1 MIERLLTAALLFGGA
16 FTSASGAAQDP
27 PPQDPVEPTEA
38 PPPADEPAE
47 AAPAQA
53 EPATRT
59 PVARYEPTIVTA
71 RKWEETP
78 QDVPQ
83 SVRVMGETALRDAG
97 IRSMREASFLVPNL
111 FINEF
116 TSRRLTFPTI
126 RGVGSGVGDPAVTT
140 YIDGVP
146 QLTINSTNLPM
157 LDVER
162 IEFLRGPQGTLYGRN
177 SIGGLIHI
185 LTKRPGDALAFRGGG
200 TFGNYDLQEYELGA
214 SGPLVADELFFS
226 LAGLHSSRDG
236 YTFNTFTG
244 NDVDDRDSLFGRG
257 QLLWTP
263 DERSEIRL
271 TFHGEK
277 SRDGGFALSELTGLR
292 RQPHRISQDFEGV
305 AHRDLLGT
313 SLTWNYFGDEV
324 DFVSISGF
332 QDWDVFETS
341 DFDFS
346 FIDGIRR
353 RTEESQ
359 QYFSQE
365 FRLSSSEDRP
375 VELGEGAQLRWLG
388 GLSFFVSDSDRLAA
402 NNFRP
407 DGAGILFPPAQVGL
421 DTQWGD
427 FEDFSIAPFGQV
439 TLILDERLE
448 LTGGLRYDFEHKEGT
463 VNHTFETGGFTVL
476 STSTNLDRDFDAVV
490 PKFSA
495 AYHFSDNVMA
505 YGLAAM
511 GFKAGGFNLNAP
523 TGRLSFD
530 QETSWTYEVGVKSTF
545 LDERLA
551 VNASLFHIDWD
562 DLQLSLFDA
571 MTGGYIANA
580 ASATSRG
587 FEIELGVRPAEGW
600 DLFAGLGF
608 TDAQFDHFVD
618 PFGTNVSGRSLA
630 FVPERTWNFGAQYT
644 GRLCESATW
653 YVRGEYVGVGTYY
666 YDAGNRAGEQFEL
679 ANFRVGVRSR
689 NVSVEGW
696 VRNAFE
702 QDYVLVAFQPSPVD
716 PSVFVGESGAPQTFG
731 VSVNI
736 TF

>member
-1 MIERLLTAALLFGGA
+1 MTDRLLIVALLMAG
-16 FTSASGAAQDP
+16 TASDAWAWVQDP
-27 PPQDPVEPTEA
+27 PADPPPDPATEVEDEVDATEPPVAPPTE
-38 PPPADEPAE
+38 PI
-47 AAPAQA
+47 
-53 EPATRT
+53 
-59 PVARYEPTIVTA
+59 VRYESMLVTA
-71 RKWEETP
+71 RKWAELS

-83 SVRVMGETALRDAG
+83 SVTVVPGSMIRDAG
-97 IRSMREASFLVPNL
+97 IRTMRDASFYVPNL

-126 RGVGSGVGDPAVTT
+126 RGIGSGVGDPAVTT

-157 LDVER
+157 IDVER

-185 LTKRPGDALAFRGGG
+185 ITRRPGNTLEFRGGG
-200 TFGNYDLQEYELGA
+200 TFGNYDLQEYELSA
-214 SGPLVADELFFS
+214 SGPLVEDELFFS
-226 LAGLHSSRDG
+226 LSGLHSSRDG

-263 DERSEIRL
+263 SEQSEFRL
-271 TFHGEK
+271 TVYGET

-292 RQPHRISQDFEGV
+292 RQPNRINQDFEGV
-305 AHRDLLGT
+305 ANRDLVGT
-313 SLTWNYFGDEV
+313 SLTWNYFGEEV
-324 DFVSISGF
+324 DFVSISGY
-332 QDWDVFETS
+332 QDWEVFETS

-359 QYFSQE
+359 NYFSQE

-375 VELGEGAQLRWLG
+375 VELSESTTLKWLA
-388 GLSFFVSDSDRLAA
+388 GLSFFVSDSDRSAA

-407 DGAGILFPPAQVGL
+407 AGAGILFPPEQVGI
-421 DTQWGD
+421 DTQWGNFD
-427 FEDFSIAPFGQV
+427 DFSIAGFGQA
-439 TLILDERLE
+439 TFILDEKLE

-463 VNHTFETGGFTVL
+463 VNHTFEAGGFTVL
-476 STSTNLDRDFDAVV
+476 STTTSLDRDFDAVV

-495 AYHFSDNVMA
+495 AYHFSDNFMG

-530 QETSWTYEVGVKSTF
+530 QETSWTYEAGFKSTF
-545 LDERLA
+545 FNERLSA
-551 VNASLFHIDWD
+551 NASVFFIDWD

-587 FEIELGVRPAEGW
+587 FEIELGLKPAEGW
-600 DLFAGLGF
+600 DLFAGLGY
-608 TDAQFDHFVD
+608 TDAEFDNFID
-618 PFGTNVSGRSLA
+618 PFGTNVSGRKLA
-630 FVPERTWNFGAQYT
+630 FVPERTWNFGGQYS
-644 GRLCESATW
+644 GRVCEDATW

-696 VRNAFE
+696 IRNAFD
-702 QDYVLVAFQPSPVD
+702 QDYVLVAFQPSPFD
-716 PSVFVGESGAPQTFG
+716 PSAFVGESGAPQTFG
-731 VSVNI
+731 VTVNI